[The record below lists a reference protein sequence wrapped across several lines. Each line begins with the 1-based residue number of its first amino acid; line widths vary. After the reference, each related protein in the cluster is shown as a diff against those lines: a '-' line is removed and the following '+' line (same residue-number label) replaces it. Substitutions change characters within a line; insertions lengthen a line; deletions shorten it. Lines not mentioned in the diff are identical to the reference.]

1 MERDIASDP
10 ERYSGLGEMYDAN
23 RPRPPAVIPD
33 MLSQLARM
41 RRPRLVVD
49 LGCGTGLSTFIW
61 ADRADAVIGIEP
73 NANMR
78 RVAEERRA
86 ADANA
91 ATVRFQ
97 EGLAARTG
105 LPDGCADI
113 VTCSQSFHWMDPEP
127 TLAEVARILR
137 DGGVF
142 AAYDCHSVPTID
154 REAEEALL
162 AFRTREKA
170 VRAAHDLPLD
180 RRWPKEGHLQHMRDS
195 GRFRYVRESWVHS
208 IEMGNAERLVG
219 YVRSHGSTG
228 ALLRQG
234 ISEAEI
240 GLDALRATAERT
252 LGNEPRPWFLSYTL
266 RIGIK

>member
-1 MERDIASDP
+1 MEEDSAVNP
-10 ERYSGLGEMYDAN
+10 ERYRGLGETYDAN

-61 ADRADAVIGIEP
+61 ADRADAVVGVEP
-73 NANMR
+73 NENMR
-78 RVAEERRA
+78 RVAEDRQRA
-86 ADANA
+86 HAKAT
-91 ATVRFQ
+91 TVRLQ
-97 EGLAARTG
+97 EGIAAQTG

-137 DGGVF
+137 RGGVF
-142 AAYDCHSVPTID
+142 AAYDCHSLPTMD
-154 REAEEALL
+154 WEAEEALL
-162 AFRTREKA
+162 AFRARVTAARE
-170 VRAAHDLPLD
+170 AHRLPPE
-180 RRWPKEGHLQHMRDS
+180 RRWSKEEHLQRMRAS

-219 YVRSHGSTG
+219 YVRSHGSIG
-228 ALLRQG
+228 LLLRQG

-240 GLDALRATAERT
+240 GLEALRAAAERA
-252 LGNEPRPWFLSYTL
+252 LGNEPRPWFLSYRV